1 MHLQLGLRLP
11 QGLVAAVDDMHKR
24 ARVGLLALHIVP
36 LDVLDVFV
44 TGNPRAGPGKCLR
57 TIAIR
62 YSSDIVRCKC
72 RCYQVR
78 CAKSS
83 SAWPHPPLSS
93 NLIG

>member
-44 TGNPRAGPGKCLR
+44 TGNPRAGPG
-57 TIAIR
+57 
-62 YSSDIVRCKC
+62 
-72 RCYQVR
+72 
-78 CAKSS
+78 
-83 SAWPHPPLSS
+83 
-93 NLIG
+93 